1 MSICFQT
8 VPCDYSPAVF
18 ARNLTERRFGSLLYV
33 YNGVFDLKPTS
44 VGKFRRVESGAA
56 TRALRSIRLC
66 VLEFAGAPALWIPI

>member
-44 VGKFRRVESGAA
+44 VGKFRRVEAA
-56 TRALRSIRLC
+56 QQPELC
-66 VLEFAGAPALWIPI
+66 DQSAFVFWSSLVLQRFGFR

>member
-33 YNGVFDLKPTS
+33 YNGVFDLKRQALVSSDAWKAAQQPELCDQS
-44 VGKFRRVESGAA
+44 AFVFWSSLVLQRFGFR
-56 TRALRSIRLC
+56 
-66 VLEFAGAPALWIPI
+66 